1 MNLELYVENL
11 NRQLAVTAEA
21 GGDEARAL
29 AERLVAPLEA
39 AIRLT
44 LQDALAAAAEE
55 ITTELAPGS
64 VQLRLRG
71 RDPEFVVTPPP
82 VDPSVDDL
90 AEGADNRTPN
100 GWSAGVEQPVSPEG
114 DEGTMSRINLRMP
127 DHLKARVEQAAGNDG
142 LSVNAWLVRA
152 AAAALERTGG
162 LSRRRER
169 RASQGAQRYT
179 GWAR

>member
-1 MNLELYVENL
+1 MNLRLYIEDL
-11 NRQLAVTAEA
+11 QRQLVVAAEA
-21 GGDEARAL
+21 GGEDARAL
-29 AERLVAPLEA
+29 AERLVAPLDA

-64 VQLRLRG
+64 VELRLRG

-82 VDPSVDDL
+82 ADPSADDL
-90 AEGADNRTPN
+90 AGD
-100 GWSAGVEQPVSPEG
+100 AGDRAPAAAAPPAGPEG
-114 DEGTMSRINLRMP
+114 DEGDEGAMSRINLRLP
-127 DHLKARVEQAAGNDG
+127 DHLKARIEQAAGSEG

-162 LSRRRER
+162 LSRRPER
-169 RASQGAQRYT
+169 RAPQGAQRYT
-179 GWAR
+179 GWVR